1 VSTRPVGSG
10 TSESSSSTWSR
21 SDPVAH
27 RSPTRTLGIELAR
40 AGALQLVERIEVALD
55 VDRGELDTAI
65 REVALQ
71 PVQLPQP
78 GIQ

>member
-1 VSTRPVGSG
+1 
-10 TSESSSSTWSR
+10 
-21 SDPVAH
+21 
-27 RSPTRTLGIELAR
+27 
-40 AGALQLVERIEVALD
+40 LQLVERIEVALD
-55 VDRGELDTAI
+55 VDRGEHDTAI